1 MWNFGFRDLA
11 NTLKKAKQVK
21 MDAKKFI
28 PCDSFMYLM
37 WTAFLLYALDIFAKQ
52 RDLYGLEDSWA
63 GFFSFLDIFQQSDDQ
78 VAR

>member
-1 MWNFGFRDLA
+1 
-11 NTLKKAKQVK
+11 
-21 MDAKKFI
+21 
-28 PCDSFMYLM
+28 MYLM

-78 VAR
+78 VARWYIEDIIITIIPYYYY

>member
-1 MWNFGFRDLA
+1 
-11 NTLKKAKQVK
+11 

-78 VAR
+78 VARWSIFDIFITIIPYYYY